1 MREADMHLKKC
12 FLLLSCLLVFLL
24 NNAAAQTCNG
34 SLGDPI
40 VNINFGA
47 GSNFGPALSAGTTS
61 SLQYQAATC
70 PGDGFYSIVNYTSGC
85 WASDVVWHTATDH
98 TGNGNG
104 YFMLV
109 NASSQPS
116 NFYIQTINGLCE
128 GTTYQFAAWLVNMCS
143 VMGINPNIT
152 FTIEKTDGSILA
164 TYNTNDIPI
173 INPFTWTQ
181 YGVYFTTPVGVS
193 TVVLRM
199 RNNAPGGVGNDL
211 GLDDITFRPS
221 GPAIQTSI
229 INHATDTVS
238 LCADDTS
245 TLQFTASVE
254 NCYAST
260 AYQWQLSVDNGLN
273 WTNIAG
279 ANTTAYTRLKTVSGN
294 YLYRIIVAPSA
305 NITNTNCRVASN
317 PIRINIHPL
326 PATTAVNDGPKCAG
340 DVVVLTVG
348 GGKLYQW
355 TGPNGFAA
363 SAAQDT
369 IFNSGILNN
378 GKYVVTVTDSVGC
391 KKNDST
397 VVTVY
402 AKPVAGFST
411 AAPAC
416 ENSSGSFTNQSIDGG
431 QPLQKWSWDF
441 GDGTLSNSISPTHVF
456 TKWGSYNVSLLV
468 ENDKGCKSVATIKQV
483 AISPLPNPDF
493 VLPAICL
500 ADPFATFI
508 NGSSIA
514 DSSQSQFVYAW
525 NFGDKNA
532 TVANPNSS
540 AIKSPQHSYTAIGVY
555 PVRLTVTSKNGCEK
569 DTLKN
574 FTVNGSQP
582 LAKFTI
588 DAAVDFCSNKQV
600 SLTDASTV
608 NFGSISRV
616 AIYWDYLNNPS
627 VKTTDSISQAGKKYA
642 HQYPEF
648 GTPLTKQL
656 QIRYVVYSGISCVNE
671 TTKLIEMKASP
682 AVQFAA
688 LGNVCEEVTPFTITQ
703 AKEMNGLA
711 GAGTHSGAGINA
723 AGLFNPQAATPGNHV
738 LRYTFLGSNNCTDF
752 AEQTI
757 LVFAQP
763 TVYAGP
769 DRTMLKG
776 GFITLDATATGN
788 VLQYEWT
795 PNNDIDNNKILGP
808 TISPLVNTTYTL
820 KVVSADGCKA
830 TDSIMVT
837 VLEDIF
843 VPTAFSPNGDGI
855 NDVWHI
861 PFLNSY
867 SGATV
872 QVFNR
877 YGQIVYQSTNN
888 SIGWDGQFKG
898 KPQPSGSYVWMLN
911 TGSLRKLMV
920 GTVMIVR

>member
-1 MREADMHLKKC
+1 MHLKKC
-12 FLLLSCLLVFLL
+12 FLLLSCLLVFFL

-61 SLQYQAATC
+61 SLLYQAAMC

-98 TGNGNG
+98 TGGGNG

-109 NASSQPS
+109 NASNQPS

-143 VMGINPNIT
+143 ARGINPNIT

-221 GPAIQTSI
+221 GPAIEASI
-229 INHATDTVS
+229 LNHITDTVS

-245 TLQFTASVE
+245 TLHFSARVE
-254 NCYAST
+254 NCYATT
-260 AYQWQLSVDNGLN
+260 AYQWQLSTDGGIN

-279 ANTTAYTRLKTVSGN
+279 ANSTTYSRLQTAKGD

-305 NITNTNCRVASN
+305 NIAISNCRVASK
-317 PIRINIHPL
+317 PIRIIVNGLPL
-326 PATTAVNDGPKCAG
+326 TTATNNSPKCAG
-340 DVVVLTVG
+340 DAVLLTAG
-348 GGKLYQW
+348 GGRLYQW

-363 SAAQDT
+363 NAAQDT
-369 IFNSGILNN
+369 IFNSSILSN

-397 VVTVY
+397 VVTIY
-402 AKPVAGFST
+402 AKPVAAFASS
-411 AAPAC
+411 AQAC
-416 ENSSGSFTNQSIDGG
+416 ENSNIIFTNQSIDGG
-431 QPLQKWSWDF
+431 QPLQKWRWDF
-441 GDGTLSNSISPTHVF
+441 GDGAMSDLISPTHVF
-456 TKWGSYNVSLLV
+456 TKAGSYSVSLLV
-468 ENDKGCKSVATIKQV
+468 ENDKGCKSTLLVKQV
-483 AISPLPNPDF
+483 AINPLPNPDF
-493 VLPAICL
+493 LLPAICL

-508 NGSSIA
+508 NTSSIA
-514 DSSQSQFVYAW
+514 DSSRSQFIYAW

-532 TVANPNSS
+532 TVANQNVS

-555 PVRLTVTSKNGCEK
+555 PVRLTITSKNGCVK
-569 DTLKN
+569 DTVKN

-588 DAAVDFCSNKQV
+588 DPAVDFCSNKQV

-616 AIYWDYLNNPS
+616 EIYWDYLSNPS
-627 VKTTDSISQAGKKYA
+627 LKTTDSIPQAGKKYT

-648 GTPLTKQL
+648 GTPLTRQM
-656 QIRYVVYSGISCVNE
+656 QIRYMVYSGISCVNE
-671 TTKLIEMKASP
+671 TKKQIDMKASP
-682 AVQFAA
+682 VVQFAA
-688 LGNVCEEVTPFTITQ
+688 LSNVCQEATPYIITQ
-703 AKEMNGLA
+703 AKEVNGLA
-711 GAGTHSGAGINA
+711 GSGTYSGTGINA
-723 AGLFNPQAATPGNHV
+723 AGMFNPQVATPGNHT
-738 LRYTFLGSNNCTDF
+738 LRFTFSGTNNCTAF
-752 AEQTI
+752 AEQNI
-757 LVFAQP
+757 LVLAQP
-763 TVYAGP
+763 TVNAGP

-788 VLQYEWT
+788 GLQYEWT
-795 PNNDIDNNKILGP
+795 PNTGINNSKILVT

-820 KVVSADGCKA
+820 KVVSTDGCKA
-830 TDSIMVT
+830 TDDVDVT
-837 VLEDIF
+837 VLKAIF

-855 NDVWHI
+855 NDTWHI

-877 YGQIVYQSTNN
+877 YGQIVYQSANN

-911 TGSLRKLMV
+911 AGGLRKLMH